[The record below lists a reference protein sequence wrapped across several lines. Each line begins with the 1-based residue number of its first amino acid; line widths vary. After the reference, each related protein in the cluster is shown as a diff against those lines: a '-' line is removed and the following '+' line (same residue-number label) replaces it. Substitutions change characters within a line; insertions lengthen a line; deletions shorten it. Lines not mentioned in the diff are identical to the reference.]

1 MATSN
6 RDDDARFV
14 PPDLADDAAR
24 SRSSVELPAGW
35 DAKVRVAQVIH
46 AALVVGVGLF
56 LAVVAFLQASGSLQG
71 QAGLATLGWA
81 LPLGLG
87 VAGAFAAPQFRRVAI
102 AAARAQPAAA
112 ADRFAQSSILVGA
125 IIEGPALLAAVMGLL
140 SGSGLPLVVGAA
152 LVLLLAIQFPTRAR
166 AMAFLG
172 D

>member
-71 QAGLATLGWA
+71 QGWF
-81 LPLGLG
+81 GCMRN
-87 VAGAFAAPQFRRVAI
+87 VR
-102 AAARAQPAAA
+102 
-112 ADRFAQSSILVGA
+112 
-125 IIEGPALLAAVMGLL
+125 
-140 SGSGLPLVVGAA
+140 
-152 LVLLLAIQFPTRAR
+152 T
-166 AMAFLG
+166 
-172 D
+172 